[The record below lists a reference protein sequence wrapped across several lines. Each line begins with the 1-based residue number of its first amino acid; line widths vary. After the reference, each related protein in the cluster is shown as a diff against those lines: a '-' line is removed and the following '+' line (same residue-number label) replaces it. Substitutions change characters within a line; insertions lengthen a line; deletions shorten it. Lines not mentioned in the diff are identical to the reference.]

1 MVLDI
6 TVDAGGQHG
15 YKLSEYIV
23 RSGNRWSDGSN
34 ELPCQPRV
42 CSARERER
50 GAGEG
55 ERETAI
61 EKQQQRETER
71 ERGGAAS
78 LPPPPPGVH
87 SSYVGLGQ
95 QQLGKTNEE
104 GNDECRGSK

>member
-1 MVLDI
+1 MGA
-6 TVDAGGQHG
+6 TNCHANR
-15 YKLSEYIV
+15 ECAV
-23 RSGNRWSDGSN
+23 RVRK
-34 ELPCQPRV
+34 V
-42 CSARERER
+42 RERET
-50 GAGEG
+50 

-71 ERGGAAS
+71 ERGEGAAS

-104 GNDECRGSK
+104 EGDDECRGSK